1 MSDTSTSW
9 VTRLGALGDRPN
21 DDDSARLQHR
31 LLVYM
36 GVLMSG
42 GGILWG
48 SIAASQELFL
58 PAVIPYGYTLIT
70 VANLSY
76 FRISK
81 QFAVVRFVQVL
92 ISLLLPFFFQWSL
105 GGFSPSGAVMLWA
118 MLAIVGSL
126 TFSASRTS
134 MKWLLLYC
142 ALTILSGVL
151 DELVRERFSPDPS
164 EGLRTIFFVVNV
176 VVISSIVFG
185 LTIYLLAERERAND
199 ALEQANARITELNE
213 HLEDEVAAR
222 TEELASALARSRAIV
237 DNLADGL
244 VALDPSG
251 AVQASNPAIA
261 AMLLQSPTSRAVARE
276 DLPQELL
283 ELARVAL
290 EERHVARTEL
300 SLPGD
305 RIGSAIASPISS
317 GEGAAVGSVVIV
329 RDVTLEK
336 EVDRMKTDFIATV
349 SHELR
354 TPLTSVL
361 GFAKLT
367 KGKLESAVFTH
378 VPESDGK
385 ARRAVEQVRG
395 NIDIIVSEGQRL
407 TSLINDVL
415 DISKME
421 AGRMEWKRQPI
432 DPTALVQRAIDAS
445 AGLFASSGVE
455 LTSEV
460 QPELPTIEGDEDRLL
475 QVVLNLISNAA
486 KFTESGTV
494 TVSAR
499 QHPEGLELAVHDT
512 GAGISPSDH
521 DAIFRKFKQ
530 VGDTLTNKP
539 KGTGLGLPI
548 CKQIVAAHRGRIM
561 VESTLGAGATFRVV
575 LPLGSSSARVSD
587 LTLRRLV
594 DRIERTVGPLP
605 SSGGDVLVVDDDA
618 SLRELLRQQLGER
631 GYDVRLATN
640 GSEAIHS
647 VRARRPD
654 LIVLDVMMPDISG
667 FDVATILKSDPSTQ
681 TIPILILSIVQDS
694 ERGYRL
700 GVDKYLTKPAEPD
713 VLLTEVQRLLQR
725 SHATA
730 RRVLVV
736 DERSPAS
743 PELVAMLQ
751 TRGYEVVGTCGGE
764 RALDEIRRTH
774 PDLVLVEPNATEVDV
789 LVRRIRMDETLE
801 HVQVV
806 HFLDPDSVTRSELGL
821 D

>member
-1 MSDTSTSW
+1 MSDSSTHW
-9 VTRLGALGDRPN
+9 VTRLGALGDRPG

-42 GGILWG
+42 GGLLWG
-48 SIAASQELFL
+48 SIAASQQLFL

-70 VANLSY
+70 IANLTY
-76 FRISK
+76 FRLTK

-142 ALTILSGVL
+142 ALTIVSGVL

-244 VALDPSG
+244 VALDPEG
-251 AVQASNPAIA
+251 VVQASNPAIA
-261 AMLLQSPTSRAVARE
+261 TMLIQGASRAVTRE
-276 DLPQELL
+276 DLPKELL
-283 ELARVAL
+283 ELARTAL

-305 RIGSAIASPISS
+305 RIGSAVASPIVS
-317 GEGAAVGSVVIV
+317 GEGAPVGSVVIV

-367 KGKLESAVFTH
+367 KGKLESAVFAH
-378 VPESDGK
+378 VPEGDPK
-385 ARRAVEQVRG
+385 ARRAVDQVRG

-445 AGLFASSGVE
+445 AGLFASGTVE
-455 LTSEV
+455 LASDV

-475 QVVLNLISNAA
+475 QVLLNLISNAA
-486 KFTESGTV
+486 KFTESGKV
-494 TVSAR
+494 TVIAR
-499 QHPEGLELAVHDT
+499 QHPEGLELAVRDT
-512 GAGISPSDH
+512 GAGIAPGDH
-521 DAIFRKFKQ
+521 DAIFQKFKQ

-548 CKQIVAAHRGRIM
+548 CKQIVVAHRGRIS
-561 VESTLGAGATFRVV
+561 VESKLGEGATFRVV

-587 LTLRRLV
+587 LSLRRLV

-605 SSGGDVLVVDDDA
+605 STGGDVLVVDDDA

-631 GYDVRLATN
+631 GYEVRLATN

-681 TIPILILSIVQDS
+681 TIPILILSIVQDA

-700 GVDKYLTKPAEPD
+700 GVDKYLTKPTEPE
-713 VLLTEVQRLLQR
+713 VLLAEVQRLLQR

-751 TRGYEVVGTCGGE
+751 ARGYEVVGTCGGE
-764 RALDEIRRTH
+764 RAMDEIRRTK
-774 PDLVLVEPNATEVDV
+774 PDLVLVEPNAAEVDV
-789 LVRRIRMDETLE
+789 LVRRIRMDEALE

-806 HFLDPDSVTRSELGL
+806 HFLDPESVTRSEVGL